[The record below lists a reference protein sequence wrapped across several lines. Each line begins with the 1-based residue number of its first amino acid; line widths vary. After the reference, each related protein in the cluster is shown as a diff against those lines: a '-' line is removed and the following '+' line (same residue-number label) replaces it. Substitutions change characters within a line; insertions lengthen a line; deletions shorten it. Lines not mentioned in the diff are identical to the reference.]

1 MGLITKEIDVSPCGR
16 IKYYEALGY
25 TIPRVLQNCKG
36 TKYYAVPRGT
46 TIRVKVSDL
55 PKGSHVNIV
64 CICDG
69 CGKIIEM
76 MYKQY
81 TKCNHNGKIYCL
93 SCAAKEY
100 RSGENH
106 YQWKHNKSDEERVK
120 GRDYHEYD
128 EFIKRVLCRDNFTCQ
143 CCGATNCKLNVHHL
157 NGYDWYIEGRIDDTN
172 GISLCENCHKN
183 FHSIYG
189 YGNNTK
195 EQFEE
200 WIGYLLDNFKKYD
213 GVIPPLREV
222 YCFETNQVYQNV
234 FEAAQEFNITDMS
247 VRLCC
252 NRKYR
257 QCKGLHFLW
266 NDEYEHISQ
275 QSLNDFWTWVND
287 DSNYRN
293 KVICLTTNEIF
304 DSISKA
310 NQYYNTSNVGKCCN
324 GNEKS
329 AGKLNDGTPL
339 LWMFLSDYENMSEQ
353 EINEYKNHCKRKRSS
368 NIRKVICITTGV
380 IFDSITEAEQKY
392 NAKSIS
398 DCCSHKRNFAGK
410 LNGIP
415 LHWMYYND
423 FQNLSQE
430 EQNMILNKTI

>member
-1 MGLITKEIDVSPCGR
+1 MGLITEEVDISPCR
-16 IKYYEALGY
+16 QTKYYEELGY
-25 TIPRVLQNCKG
+25 SIPRVLQKCKDK
-36 TKYYAVPRGT
+36 KYYAVPRGT
-46 TIRVKVSDL
+46 TIRVKISDL
-55 PKGSHVNIV
+55 PKGSHANVI

-106 YQWKHNKSDEERVK
+106 YQWKLNKSDEEREK

-143 CCGATNCKLNVHHL
+143 CCGVTNCKLNVHHL

-234 FEAAQEFNITDMS
+234 FETAQEFNITDMS

-266 NDEYEHISQ
+266 NDEYIKLSKQEI
-275 QSLNDFWTWVND
+275 DKYWCWVNND
-287 DSNYRN
+287 NHKK
-293 KVICLTTNEIF
+293 KVICINTQEVF
-304 DSISKA
+304 DSISVA
-310 NQYYNTSNVGKCCN
+310 S
-324 GNEKS
+324 
-329 AGKLNDGTPL
+329 
-339 LWMFLSDYENMSEQ
+339 
-353 EINEYKNHCKRKRSS
+353 
-368 NIRKVICITTGV
+368 
-380 IFDSITEAEQKY
+380 QKY
-392 NAKSIS
+392 HARHIS
-398 DCCSHKRNFAGK
+398 SC
-410 LNGIP
+410 LNGTRKTSGTYNGER
-415 LHWMYYND
+415 LRWEYYDN
-423 FQNLSQE
+423 FN
-430 EQNMILNKTI
+430 

>member
-1 MGLITKEIDVSPCGR
+1 MGLITEEVNVFPCNQV
-16 IKYYEALGY
+16 KYYEELGY
-25 TIPRVLQNCKG
+25 VIPRVLQKCKDK
-36 TKYYAVPRGT
+36 KYYAIPRGT
-46 TIRVKVSDL
+46 TIKVKVSDL
-55 PKGSHVNIV
+55 PKGSHSNIV

-81 TKCNHNGKIYCL
+81 TKCNHDGKIYCP

-106 YQWKHNKSDEERVK
+106 YQWKHNKSNEERVT
-120 GRDYHEYD
+120 GRNYHEYD

-200 WIGYLLDNFKKYD
+200 WFGKTLKQLEKYN
-213 GVIPPLREV
+213 GTIPPLREV
-222 YCFETNQVYQNV
+222 YCFETNIVYKNTY
-234 FEAAQEFNITDMS
+234 EAAKALSIADMS

-252 NRKYR
+252 NKKYK
-257 QCKGLHFLW
+257 QCYGLHFMW

-287 DSNYRN
+287 DSNYRK

-310 NQYYNTSNVGKCCN
+310 NLYYSTSKVGECCN
-324 GNEKS
+324 GNKKS

-339 LWMFLSDYENMSEQ
+339 LWMYLSDYEKMSEQ
-353 EINEYKNHCKRKRSS
+353 EIKEYISHCERKRPF
-368 NIRKVICITTGV
+368 NTRKVICITTGI
-380 IFDSITEAEQKY
+380 IFNSIAEAEQKY

-398 DCCSHKRNFAGK
+398 YCCSHKRNFAGK
-410 LNGIP
+410 LNGVP
-415 LHWMYYND
+415 LQWMYYND

-430 EQNMILNKTI
+430 EQNTILNKTI